1 MATTL
6 LTEESKV
13 ELQERLFDWFE
24 QNGRNFPWRSQ
35 PSPYAVLIA
44 EKLLQQTAVID
55 KLVEVYNRI
64 VDTYPTPRF
73 LANADIST
81 LEDIIQPL
89 GLGYRAKELRDMA
102 NELIVRHNGEVPRDL
117 KKLIELPGI
126 GDYTAR
132 AVLSLAFGED
142 MPVVDTNIARFLYRM
157 FGLKGTLPSNP
168 ARKRALIELAGRLIP
183 KGHARNFNLA
193 LLDLCAQVCKAN
205 KPQCIECPVRPH
217 CAYYAKGGLQCP

>member
-1 MATTL
+1 MPTP

-13 ELQERLFDWFE
+13 ELQKRLFDWFE
-24 QNGRNFPWRSQ
+24 QKGRNFPWRSQ

-44 EKLLQQTAVID
+44 EKLLQQTAAID

-64 VDTYPTPRF
+64 IDTYPTPRL
-73 LANADIST
+73 LADANIST

-89 GLGYRAKELRDMA
+89 GLKYRAKELHDMA
-102 NELIVRHNGEVPRDL
+102 NELVLRHNGEVPKDL

-157 FGLKGTLPSNP
+157 FGLKGPLPSNP
-168 ARKRALIELAGRLIP
+168 ARKKDLTELAGRLIL
-183 KGHARNFNLA
+183 KGSAKKFNLA
-193 LLDLCAQVCKAN
+193 LLDVCALVCKAD
-205 KPQCIECPVRPH
+205 KPECLECPIQMY
-217 CAYYAKGGLQCP
+217 CAHYVSHNA

>member
-1 MATTL
+1 MRLIATP
-6 LTEESKV
+6 LTEETKV
-13 ELQERLFDWFE
+13 EFQERLLDWFE

-35 PSPYAVLIA
+35 SSPYAVLIA
-44 EKLLQQTAVID
+44 EKLLQQTAAID

-64 VDTYPTPRF
+64 IDTYPTPRL

-89 GLGYRAKELRDMA
+89 GLRYRAKELRDMA
-102 NELIVRHNGEVPRDL
+102 NELIARHNGEVPRDL
-117 KKLIELPGI
+117 KNLIELPGI

-157 FGLKGTLPSNP
+157 FGLKGALPSNP
-168 ARKRALIELAGRLIP
+168 ARKRALNELAGKIIP
-183 KGHARNFNLA
+183 KGRARKFNLA
-193 LLDLCAQVCKAN
+193 LLDLCAKICKPN
-205 KPQCIECPVRPH
+205 KPQCLECPVQMH
-217 CAYYAKGGLQCP
+217 CAYYTGHNN

>member
-1 MATTL
+1 MATL

-13 ELQERLFDWFE
+13 EIQERLLNWFE

-44 EKLLQQTAVID
+44 EKLLQQTAAID

-64 VDTYPTPRF
+64 VDTYPTPRL
-73 LANADIST
+73 LADADISA
-81 LEDIIQPL
+81 LEDIIRPL
-89 GLGYRAKELRDMA
+89 GLRYRAKELRDMA
-102 NELIVRHNGEVPRDL
+102 NELIARHNGEVPRDL

-157 FGLKGTLPSNP
+157 FGLKGSLPSNP
-168 ARKRALIELAGRLIP
+168 ARKRALIELAGKLIP
-183 KGHARNFNLA
+183 KGRTRKFNLA
-193 LLDLCAQVCKAN
+193 LLDLCAQICKVS
-205 KPQCIECPVRPH
+205 KPECLECPVQTH
-217 CAYYAKGGLQCP
+217 CAYYASRNA

>member
-1 MATTL
+1 MATP

-13 ELQERLFDWFE
+13 ELQERLLDWFE
-24 QNGRNFPWRSQ
+24 RNGRNFPWRSG

-44 EKLLQQTAVID
+44 EKLLQQTAAID

-64 VDTYPTPRF
+64 VNTYPTPRL
-73 LANADIST
+73 LAGADIST
-81 LEDIIQPL
+81 LEDIIRPL
-89 GLGYRAKELRDMA
+89 GLRYRAKELRDMA

-157 FGLKGTLPSNP
+157 FSLKGSLPSNP
-168 ARKRALIELAGRLIP
+168 ARKKALIELAGKLIP
-183 KGHARNFNLA
+183 KGRSGKFNLA
-193 LLDLCAQVCKAN
+193 IVDLCAQVCKPN
-205 KPQCIECPVRPH
+205 RPQCVKCPIQMH
-217 CAYYAKGGLQCP
+217 CAYYAKGELL